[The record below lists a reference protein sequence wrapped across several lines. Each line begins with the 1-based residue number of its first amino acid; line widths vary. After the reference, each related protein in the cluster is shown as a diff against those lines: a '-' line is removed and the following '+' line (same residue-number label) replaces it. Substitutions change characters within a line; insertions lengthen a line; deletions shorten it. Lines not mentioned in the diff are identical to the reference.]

1 MTDSCQVSKRKRR
14 LSSVSYIEIQLSEWP
29 SLSPSTNNG
38 AILPGDGQ
46 STSTAHYVLPVEKN
60 VPRTPYKFYV
70 GIKFLH
76 KLRM

>member
-1 MTDSCQVSKRKRR
+1 MIREKEIDEEDNAREHHGHRWRR
-14 LSSVSYIEIQLSEWP
+14 HCWVGRRRRVKSAV
-29 SLSPSTNNG
+29 G
-38 AILPGDGQ
+38 ACG
-46 STSTAHYVLPVEKN
+46 LPVEKN